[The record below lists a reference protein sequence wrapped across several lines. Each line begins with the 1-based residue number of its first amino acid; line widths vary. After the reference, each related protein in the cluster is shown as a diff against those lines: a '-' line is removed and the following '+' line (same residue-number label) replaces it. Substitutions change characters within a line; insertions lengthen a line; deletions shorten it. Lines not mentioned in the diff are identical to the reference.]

1 MKFGKKKL
9 AVAFGAILS
18 VGMAGQAS
26 ADVYGLSYLNVD
38 NLLVSV
44 NAIGGGAGRY
54 TFSSN
59 QDAILN
65 GTPDAAAGNA
75 SCNGNAATA
84 TTNCSIASPT
94 LSGTVQNAP
103 PAGAGVRG
111 EGDYTIFG
119 QVGNYSNAEA
129 QVVEAVLTGDAKT
142 HVESISE
149 SNLADNGGQTAQSN
163 TNVLSNT
170 TLTLAF
176 AGGVGGVMT
185 VSFTADVN
193 VQAEVSGG
201 DLGLAGASS
210 SASLTLQRGGI
221 TLASWAP
228 QGTGAITTCAIGLT
242 CAATETGPSLQNTA
256 TSDGAAN
263 VVAGSGTYKI
273 DISGLTDG
281 TYTLILA
288 TTTSTDLIRDV
299 EIPVPG
305 SLILVGTGLLLGA
318 RAVRRRKS

>member
-1 MKFGKKKL
+1 MKFGKRKL
-9 AVAFGAILS
+9 AVAFGAILG

-38 NLLVSV
+38 DLLVVV
-44 NAIGGGAGRY
+44 NATGGGAGRY

-65 GTPDAAAGNA
+65 GTPDGVAGNA
-75 SCNGNAATA
+75 ACNGNAATA

-149 SNLADNGGQTAQSN
+149 SNLADNGGQSAQSN
-163 TNVLSNT
+163 TNVISNT

-193 VQAEVSGG
+193 VQAEVSDG

-210 SASLTLQRGGI
+210 SASLTLQRGGL

-242 CAATETGPSLQNTA
+242 CAATE
-256 TSDGAAN
+256 D
-263 VVAGSGTYKI
+263 
-273 DISGLTDG
+273 
-281 TYTLILA
+281 
-288 TTTSTDLIRDV
+288 
-299 EIPVPG
+299 
-305 SLILVGTGLLLGA
+305 
-318 RAVRRRKS
+318 RKSVV